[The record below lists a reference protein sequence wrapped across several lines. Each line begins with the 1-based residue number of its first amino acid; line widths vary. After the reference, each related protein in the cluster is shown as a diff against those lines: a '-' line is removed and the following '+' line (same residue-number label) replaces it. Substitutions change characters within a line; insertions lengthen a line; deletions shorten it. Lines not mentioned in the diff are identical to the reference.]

1 MIVSEETV
9 QSLNQEL
16 LKSKQNEEKH
26 MQNHGQTIRNLEE
39 IVSPKY
45 MIISSLYTFKAIP
58 FTTQE
63 DILSRV
69 VSNTHTI
76 THITI
81 SKAYIIDHCLHL
93 LLLGY

>member
-45 MIISSLYTFKAIP
+45 MIISSLYTFKAVP
-58 FTTQE
+58 FPSQAGK
-63 DILSRV
+63 IF
-69 VSNTHTI
+69 
-76 THITI
+76 
-81 SKAYIIDHCLHL
+81 CLE
-93 LLLGY
+93 